1 MNKKDLDF
9 INEDFRFLVR
19 VSAIIT
25 DYNCS
30 KIILFK
36 AYEEAPYL
44 LPGGRVIE
52 MEDSLTAIKREI
64 KEELNIDGD
73 YTLVAINENI
83 LKNKKIQNIDF
94 VYHIKIDN
102 IYDVK
107 AIEDKN
113 QIFEVVDILNV
124 RKYDIKPSSVIEI
137 IKKLKKDNKKHFIN
151 KE

>member
-137 IKKLKKDNKKHFIN
+137 IKNLKKDNKKHFIN

>member
-1 MNKKDLDF
+1 MCKQDLDF
-9 INEDFRFLVR
+9 IKNDFRFLVR
-19 VSAIIT
+19 TSAIIT

-36 AYEEAPYL
+36 AYDGVPYL
-44 LPGGRVIE
+44 LPGGRVME

-64 KEELNIDGD
+64 KEELNIDGN
-73 YTLVAINENI
+73 YRLVAINENI
-83 LKNKKIQNIDF
+83 LDNKNIQNIDF

-107 AIEDKN
+107 SIENKN
-113 QIFEVVDILNV
+113 QIFEVVNISDI
-124 RKYDIKPSSVIEI
+124 RKYNINPNSVIEI
-137 IKKLKKDNKKHFIN
+137 IENLKTDNIKHFIN